1 MEIELKLQLAPHD
14 AQRFTEHA
22 LLGQYAPHEPQ
33 QLSLHDIYF
42 DTADMRLARAGA
54 GLRVRQSGTGWVQT
68 MKAGGGIDGG
78 LHSRHEW
85 EGAVDGPAPDLAA
98 LIDLMRHKS
107 PWRALLKQLG
117 GKGESAP
124 LLPLFTTRI
133 ERSVW
138 QLALPQGDT
147 IECVLDQ
154 GVIEC
159 GDSSGAVCEIE
170 LELKSGKV
178 ASLFD
183 IALAL
188 QQDIPLQIA
197 SASKAERGY
206 LLYAPQQLAASKAQP
221 LALTKKMK
229 VGEVFQAI
237 AANCLQQVQAN
248 QAGVVEGHV
257 ESLHQM
263 RVGLRRLRSAL
274 GMFKKLLCLPPA
286 LQPELDWLVAA
297 LGDARD
303 WDVLAGSV
311 VPALAEELEAL
322 QQPDGELADAPDS
335 AMLEQLQQAALAA
348 VGARHALAADAAGSG
363 RYTRLMLELARW
375 LQLRGWRDAASKD
388 ALRQLKQ
395 PVPGFA
401 RQILQHDQRRLL
413 KRGHN
418 LRQASPETRHRAR
431 IAAKKSRYATEF
443 FASLY
448 PADKVRS
455 YVGVLSGLQDELGWL
470 NDLAVA
476 DRLLQQL
483 PDGQPQLQ
491 APAAFLRGYLAA
503 RAGNNLGKMAKAWKK
518 FSAAKAPAWH
528 SNQHA
533 K

>member
-1 MEIELKLQLAPHD
+1 MEIELKLQLAPPD
-14 AQRFTEHA
+14 AQRFASKA
-22 LLGQYAPHEPQ
+22 LPGQYAPHAAQ

-54 GLRVRQSGTGWVQT
+54 GLRVRQAGAGWVQT
-68 MKAGGGIDGG
+68 MKAGGSIDGG

-85 EGAVDGPAPDLAA
+85 ECAVDGPAPDLAA
-98 LIDLMRHKS
+98 LIDVIPHQW
-107 PWRALLKQLG
+107 PWRALLKRLATEQ
-117 GKGESAP
+117 ESAP
-124 LLPLFTTRI
+124 LLPLFSTRI

-138 QLALPQGDT
+138 QLVSPQGDA

-159 GDSSGAVCEIE
+159 GDSSDAVCEVE

-183 IALAL
+183 LALAL
-188 QQDIPLQIA
+188 QQAMPMQIA
-197 SASKAERGY
+197 GASKAERGY
-206 LLYAPQQLAASKAQP
+206 LLYAPQQPAASKARP
-221 LALTKKMK
+221 LSLSKKMT
-229 VGEVFQAI
+229 VGQAFQAI
-237 AANCLQQVQAN
+237 AANCLQQIQAN
-248 QAGVVEGHV
+248 HEGVMQGHV

-274 GMFKKLLCLPPA
+274 GMFKELLGLPPA
-286 LQPELDWLVAA
+286 LQPELDWLVGA

-303 WDVLAGSV
+303 WDVLAGTTL
-311 VPALAEELEAL
+311 PALAEELQELEAVGGDVAETL
-322 QQPDGELADAPDS
+322 DG
-335 AMLEQLQQAALAA
+335 AMLEQLQQAASSVTAEHHAQAA
-348 VGARHALAADAAGSG
+348 AAAGSG

-375 LQLRGWRDAASKD
+375 LQLRGWRDTAGND

-401 RQILQHDQRRLL
+401 RQILRQDQRRLL
-413 KRGHN
+413 KRGHD
-418 LRQASPETRHRAR
+418 LQKASPQTRHRAR

-448 PADKVRS
+448 PAGKVRS

-491 APAAFLRGYLAA
+491 VPAAFLRGYLAA
-503 RAGNNLGKMAKAWKK
+503 RAGNNVGNNVGKMVKAWKK
-518 FSAAKAPAWH
+518 FSKARIP
-528 SNQHA
+528 S
-533 K
+533 